1 MRRLPLALL
10 VLLALPAPALAD
22 VTVTEFKVE
31 PSSPQAGGHPSVKI
45 TQAFSYSTTTDDA
58 QDTFVRLAPGLLGNP
73 QNAALCTGA
82 EMRSSAGCPPSAKVG
97 SVVVTARLIDP
108 ILHLRLTALT
118 VPGTV
123 YNLRP
128 TGGEPARVGL
138 ALQALGGLSR
148 SYLEAPVRLR
158 PGPDGV
164 GLETLF
170 EKQPRDAGL
179 DIQIERVELTFDAQA
194 SRGSFMRMPTS
205 CATGSSL
212 ARVNSYE
219 NGAAFSEKTFPLTP
233 TGCDALEFAPTAE
246 GSLGSPE
253 ELLKG
258 DHPPLSTT
266 LRFDPEHAALNR
278 AEVTLPTSV
287 TPTPAALTRACPR
300 AQANATACPES
311 SRVGTAII
319 DSPLQAEPVRGAV
332 YLAYNTPASLPGLF
346 VVLPPPVDLRIDAL
360 VELGSFGARNIFP
373 TNPDLPLRSFRL
385 DFPGGA
391 NGILEL
397 SRDLCEP
404 RTPTAMTVK
413 LTSHSGRVREFQQEL
428 ATPGCDPRARITL
441 TKRGRRY
448 TLAAVLLAA
457 RRGPD
462 LRSAKLGLPKS
473 LKRGRRA
480 PRVHV
485 DGRKVRVR
493 RARRA
498 VKPKLGDGARRV
510 KIVWKGLRARRK
522 VKRTVLVPLTTV
534 DERGKRF
541 TSKERVLR
549 LNASAARP
557 VAP

>member
-1 MRRLPLALL
+1 
-10 VLLALPAPALAD
+10 
-22 VTVTEFKVE
+22 
-31 PSSPQAGGHPSVKI
+31 
-45 TQAFSYSTTTDDA
+45 
-58 QDTFVRLAPGLLGNP
+58 
-73 QNAALCTGA
+73 
-82 EMRSSAGCPPSAKVG
+82 MRSSAGCPPSAKVG
-97 SVVVTARLIDP
+97 SVVVTARVIDP
-108 ILHLRLTALT
+108 ILHLPLTTLT

-128 TGGEPARVGL
+128 TGGEPARLGL

-179 DIQIERVELTFDAQA
+179 DIQIARVELTFDAQA

-205 CATGSSL
+205 CATGVSL

-219 NGAAFSEKTFPLTP
+219 NPAAFSERTFPLTP
-233 TGCDALEFAPTAE
+233 ANCDALEFAPTAE
-246 GSLGSPE
+246 GSLGSPD

-287 TPTPAALTRACPR
+287 APTAVSLTRACPR
-300 AQANATACPES
+300 PEANATACPES

-319 DSPLQAEPVRGAV
+319 DSPLQAEPVRGPV
-332 YLAYNTPASLPGLF
+332 YLAYNTPASLPGLI
-346 VVLPPPVDLRIDAL
+346 VVLPPPVDLRIDGI
-360 VELGSFGARNIFP
+360 VELGSFGTRNIFP
-373 TNPDLPLRSFRL
+373 SNPDLPLRSFTL
-385 DFPGGA
+385 DFPGGPG
-391 NGILEL
+391 GILEL

-404 RTPTAMTVK
+404 RTPTAITVK

-441 TKRGRRY
+441 IKRRRSY
-448 TLAAVLLAA
+448 TLAAVLQAA
-457 RRGPD
+457 KRGPD
-462 LRSAKLGLPKS
+462 LTSAKLGLPKS

-493 RARRA
+493 RARRV
-498 VKPKLGDGARRV
+498 VKPRLGDGARRV
-510 KIVWKGLRARRK
+510 KIVWKGLRAKGK
-522 VKRTVLVPLTTV
+522 VKRTVSVPLTMV
-534 DERGKRF
+534 DGRGKRF
-541 TSKERVLR
+541 TSKVRVLR
-549 LNASAARP
+549 LRAAGS
-557 VAP
+557 

>member
-1 MRRLPLALL
+1 MRRFALAFL
-10 VLLALPAPALAD
+10 VLLILPAPALAD
-22 VTVTEFKVE
+22 VTLTEFKVE

-58 QDTFVRLAPGLLGNP
+58 RNTFVRLAPGLLGNP
-73 QNAALCTGA
+73 QNAALCTSA
-82 EMRSSAGCPPSAKVG
+82 EMRSSAGCPASAKVG
-97 SVVVTARLIDP
+97 SVVVTAGLIDP
-108 ILHLRLTALT
+108 ILHLRLTGLT

-128 TGGEPARVGL
+128 TGGEPARLGL

-164 GLETLF
+164 GLETVF
-170 EKQPRDAGL
+170 ENQPRDAGL
-179 DIQIERVELTFDAQA
+179 DIQIERVELTFDARA

-205 CATGSSL
+205 CATGVSL
-212 ARVNSYE
+212 ARVDSYE
-219 NGAAFSEKTFPLTP
+219 NPAKSSEKTFSLTP

-266 LRFDPEHAALNR
+266 LRFDPEQAALNR
-278 AEVTLPTSV
+278 AEVTLPISV
-287 TPTPAALTRACPR
+287 APVAASLSRACPR
-300 AQANATACPES
+300 PQADATACPES

-319 DSPLQAEPVRGAV
+319 DSPLQAEPVQGSV
-332 YLAYNTPASLPGLF
+332 YLAYNTPAPLPGLI

-385 DFPGGA
+385 DFPGGE

-397 SRDLCEP
+397 NRDLCDE

-428 ATPGCDPRARITL
+428 ATPGCDPRAKITL

-462 LRSAKLGLPKS
+462 LTSAKLGLPKS

-485 DGRKVRVR
+485 DGRKVRMR
-493 RARRA
+493 RARRSVA
-498 VKPKLGDGARRV
+498 PRLGDGARRV

-522 VKRTVLVPLTTV
+522 VKRTVLVPLTMV

-541 TSKERVLR
+541 ASKERVLR
-549 LNASAARP
+549 LVAAGSRS

>member
-1 MRRLPLALL
+1 MRRFALALL
-10 VLLALPAPALAD
+10 ALLALPAPALAD
-22 VTVTEFKVE
+22 VTLTEFKVE
-31 PSSPQAGGHPSVKI
+31 PSSPQAGGHPSVTI
-45 TQAFSYSTTTDDA
+45 TQAFSYTNTTDDA
-58 QDTFVRLAPGLLGNP
+58 RDTFVRLAPGLLGNP

-82 EMRSSAGCPPSAKVG
+82 EMRSSAGCPASAKVG
-97 SVVVTARLIDP
+97 SVVVTAGLIDP
-108 ILHLRLTALT
+108 ILHLRLTTLT

-128 TGGEPARVGL
+128 TGGEPARLGL

-170 EKQPRDAGL
+170 ESQPRDAGL
-179 DIQIERVELTFDAQA
+179 DIQIDRVELTFDAQA

-219 NGAAFSEKTFPLTP
+219 NPAAFSEKTFPLTP
-233 TGCDALEFAPTAE
+233 TGCDALEFRPTAA
-246 GSLGSPE
+246 GSLGSPD

-278 AEVTLPTSV
+278 AEVTLPSSV
-287 TPTPAALTRACPR
+287 APNEAVLIRACLR
-300 AQANATACPES
+300 AQANATACPEG
-311 SRVGTAII
+311 SRMGTAII
-319 DSPLQAEPVRGAV
+319 DSPLQAEPVRGPV
-332 YLAYNTPASLPGLF
+332 YLAYNTPASLPGLM
-346 VVLPPPVDLRIDAL
+346 VVLPPPVDLRIDAV
-360 VELGSFGARNIFP
+360 VELGTFGVRNIFP
-373 TNPDLPLRSFRL
+373 TNPDLPLRSFTL
-385 DFPGGA
+385 EFPGGP
-391 NGILEL
+391 NGILRLKE
-397 SRDLCEP
+397 DLCAP
-404 RTPTAMTVK
+404 KAPTAIGVK

-428 ATPGCDPRARITL
+428 ATPGCDPRARIKL
-441 TKRGRRY
+441 TKRRRGY
-448 TLAAVLLAA
+448 TLVAVLEAA

-462 LRSAKLGLPKS
+462 IRSAKLGLTKS

-485 DGRKVRVR
+485 DGRRLRIR

-498 VKPKLGDGARRV
+498 IAPKLGGGARRV

-522 VKRTVLVPLTTV
+522 VKRTVVVPLTMV
-534 DERGKRF
+534 DARGKRV
-541 TSKERVLR
+541 TSRERVPR
-549 LNASAARP
+549 LKAAAARSAAP
-557 VAP
+557 

>member
-1 MRRLPLALL
+1 MRRLFLACL
-10 VLLALPAPALAD
+10 VLLAMPAPALAG
-22 VTVTEFKVE
+22 VTLTEFKVE
-31 PSSPQAGGHPSVKI
+31 PSSTQAGGHPSVKI
-45 TQAFSYSTTTDDA
+45 TQAFSYTSTTDDA

-73 QNAALCTGA
+73 QNAALCSGE
-82 EMRSSAGCPPSAKVG
+82 EMRSSAGCPPAAKVG

-108 ILHLRLTALT
+108 ILHLPLTALT

-128 TGGEPARVGL
+128 TGGEPARLGL

-158 PGPDGV
+158 PGSDGV

-205 CATGSSL
+205 CATGMSL

-219 NGAAFSEKTFPLTP
+219 NPAAFSEKTFPLTP
-233 TGCDALEFAPTAE
+233 TGCDALEFAPSAE
-246 GSLGSPE
+246 GSLGAPDA
-253 ELLKG
+253 LLKG
-258 DHPPLSTT
+258 DHTPLSTT
-266 LRFDPEHAALNR
+266 LLFDPEQAALNR

-287 TPTPAALTRACPR
+287 SPTAASLGRACSR
-300 AQANATACPES
+300 EQANATACPES

-332 YLAYNTPASLPGLF
+332 FLAYNTPASLPGLI
-346 VVLPPPVDLRIDAL
+346 VLLPPPVDLRIDGL
-360 VELGSFGARNIFP
+360 TEFGSFGLRNIFP

-385 DFPGGA
+385 DFPGGPE
-391 NGILEL
+391 GILEL
-397 SRDLCEP
+397 SRDLCDE
-404 RTPTAMTVK
+404 RTPTALTVK
-413 LTSHSGRVREFQQEL
+413 LTSHSGRVREFPQEL
-428 ATPGCDPRARITL
+428 ATPGCDPRAKITL

-448 TLAAVLLAA
+448 TLAAVLQAA

-462 LRSAKLGLPKS
+462 LTSAKLGLPKS

-485 DGRKVRVR
+485 DGRRLRMR
-493 RARRA
+493 RPRRA
-498 VKPKLGDGARRV
+498 VAPRLGDGARRV
-510 KIVWKGLRARRK
+510 KIVWPGLRARRK
-522 VKRTVLVPLTTV
+522 VRRTVVVPLTMA
-534 DERGKRF
+534 DERGKRI
-541 TSKERVLR
+541 TSKVRVPRLR
-549 LNASAARP
+549 AAARR
-557 VAP
+557 

>member
-10 VLLALPAPALAD
+10 VLLALPVPALAD
-22 VTVTEFKVE
+22 VTLTEFKVE

-45 TQAFSYSTTTDDA
+45 TQAFSYTTTTDDA

-82 EMRSSAGCPPSAKVG
+82 EMRSSGGCPPSAKVG

-108 ILHLRLTALT
+108 ILHLPLTPLT

-128 TGGEPARVGL
+128 TGGEPARLGL

-219 NGAAFSEKTFPLTP
+219 NATAFSEKTFPLTP

-287 TPTPAALTRACPR
+287 APIAASLTRACPR
-300 AQANATACPES
+300 AEANATACPES

-319 DSPLQAEPVRGAV
+319 DSPLQAEPVSGPV

-385 DFPGGA
+385 DFPGGP

-397 SRDLCEP
+397 NRDLCDP
-404 RTPTAMTVK
+404 RTPTAMSVK

-428 ATPGCDPRARITL
+428 ATPGCDPRAKITL

-448 TLAAVLLAA
+448 TLAAVLQAA

-462 LRSAKLGLPKS
+462 LRSARLGLPKS

-485 DGRKVRVR
+485 DGRRLRVR

-510 KIVWKGLRARRK
+510 KVVWKGLRARRK
-522 VKRTVLVPLTTV
+522 VKRAVLVPLTMV

-549 LNASAARP
+549 LNASAARS